1 MSAMGL
7 YGGGGGGGGAGEIF
21 MGGLNAWLTV
31 APTVKYPFKRVG
43 VERLHD
49 TDAGCFARQLRRFTV
64 FCCDGKQ
71 HF

>member
-1 MSAMGL
+1 
-7 YGGGGGGGGAGEIF
+7 